1 MATPLGIALLGAGTV
16 GAAVARELRDHADR
30 LAERSGGPLVL
41 RRIAERDPARA
52 GGLQLQGVEVGDDA
66 ALAVASADVDIVV
79 ELLGGMEPAGS
90 LLQAAMQRGQGAVT
104 ANKAVIATAGRRL
117 AASVRPGSG
126 GLAFEAAV
134 GAAMPILAM
143 LRDSLQGDEV
153 ASITAVING
162 TTNHIL
168 GRLEAGDG
176 FEEAVVDA
184 QARGFA
190 EKVDPSADL
199 DGHDAAQKLCILAWF
214 AMGADVVPEQVQRR
228 GIRRVDADAVRA
240 ARRLGSAVRLVATA
254 RRSAEG
260 LSLTVQPTL
269 VPSPGHPLGDLDGA
283 DNAVLVESDLA
294 GRLLLRGRG
303 AGGDAAASAV
313 LSDIVAVAR
322 ARREGR
328 RVPLPPAAPVHVLDG
343 EAAETAAWLRLR
355 VGGSADAPEIVAQ
368 MLEDRGVPVDQ
379 MGPGGAKGELNVFTG
394 PAPRAVIDRALET
407 LETLPVVEAVAP
419 PLDRLEA
426 PQ

>member
-104 ANKAVIATAGRRL
+104 ASKAVIATAGRRL

-176 FEEAVVDA
+176 FEEAGVDA

-328 RVPLPPAAPVHVLDG
+328 RLPRPRSTSWTVRRPRPPPGSGSEWAAAPTPPRSWPRCSRIAG
-343 EAAETAAWLRLR
+343 YRWTRW
-355 VGGSADAPEIVAQ
+355 GQ
-368 MLEDRGVPVDQ
+368 GVPRVS
-379 MGPGGAKGELNVFTG
+379 
-394 PAPRAVIDRALET
+394 
-407 LETLPVVEAVAP
+407 
-419 PLDRLEA
+419 
-426 PQ
+426 